1 VIKDCHSLAI
11 FHVLRAGLRSPQASG
26 SGVMI
31 SRLPDGKWSSASAIV
46 VHYELPEGVDVADV
60 VILVNSEDG
69 FKPRLTPGGLLEL
82 GLNIAPGPI
91 PQSDAPAASLRTVTR
106 QKDLG
111 FFYAKSKGEL
121 LEVDLRYL
129 VIREATAENERFY
142 GVPGVSAREILSG
155 QVSTPSGTSDQLYST
170 LKALDQRNISLSG
183 LPKPGKCPGD
193 RRIKAPVTRGETDR
207 KLSDDWRGADDDD
220 SSEEDIK
227 ASSK

>member
-1 VIKDCHSLAI
+1 
-11 FHVLRAGLRSPQASG
+11 
-26 SGVMI
+26 MI
-31 SRLPDGKWSSASAIV
+31 SRLPDGEWSSASAIV

-60 VILVNSEDG
+60 VILVNSKDG
-69 FKPRLTPGGLLEL
+69 FSPRWNPCGLLEL

-91 PQSDAPAASLRTVTR
+91 PQSDAPAASLRTMPL

-111 FFYAKSKGEL
+111 FSYAKSKGEL
-121 LEVDLRYL
+121 LDVDLRYL

-142 GVPGVSAREILSG
+142 GVSGIPAREILST

-170 LKALDQRNISLSG
+170 LKALDQRNLSLSG

-193 RRIKAPVTRGETDR
+193 CRIKAPVTRDTERDV
-207 KLSDDWRGADDDD
+207 SDDWREADDDD
-220 SSEEDIK
+220 SSDEDIK

>member
-1 VIKDCHSLAI
+1 VI
-11 FHVLRAGLRSPQASG
+11 
-26 SGVMI
+26 I

-46 VHYELPEGVDVADV
+46 IHYELPEGVDVADV
-60 VILVNSEDG
+60 VVLVNSEDG

-91 PQSDAPAASLRTVTR
+91 PQSDAPAASLRTMPR
-106 QKDLG
+106 QEDLG

-142 GVPGVSAREILSG
+142 GVPGVPAREILSG
-155 QVSTPSGTSDQLYST
+155 QVSTPSGISDQLYST
-170 LKALDQRNISLSG
+170 LKALDQRSLSLSG

-207 KLSDDWRGADDDD
+207 ELSAEDWRGADDDD
-220 SSEEDIK
+220 SSDEDIK
-227 ASSK
+227 VSSK